1 MEKLLNTVQNDFIL
15 LIICFIFGS
24 AILFFV
30 ARANTPVSET
40 ITSLELVKVFLSN
53 ALGKKGE
60 AILDIWIEGL
70 RKIEDGEFSSEDAV
84 DQFVRFIK
92 LGAIQKGVELS
103 EQDTDKIE
111 LLVLTTLENFNSK
124 KPKQINIAVNKFN
137 AMNHR

>member
-15 LIICFIFGS
+15 LIICFVFGS
-24 AILFFV
+24 AFLFFY
-30 ARANTPVSET
+30 AKTRAPISDT
-40 ITSLELVKVFLSN
+40 ISSLELVKIFLAN

-70 RKIEDGEFSSEDAV
+70 KKIEDGEFSNEDAV

-92 LGAIQKGVELS
+92 LGAVQKGIELT
-103 EQDTDKIE
+103 EEDTEKIE
-111 LLVLTTLENFNSK
+111 LLVLSTFEKFVSK

>member
-1 MEKLLNTVQNDFIL
+1 MEKLLTAVQNDFIL
-15 LIICFIFGS
+15 LIICFVFGS
-24 AILFFV
+24 AFLFFY
-30 ARANTPVSET
+30 AKTRAPISDT
-40 ITSLELVKVFLSN
+40 ISSLGLVKIFLAN

-70 RKIEDGEFSSEDAV
+70 KKIEDGEFSNEDAV

-92 LGAIQKGVELS
+92 LGAVQKGIELT
-103 EQDTDKIE
+103 EEDTEKIE
-111 LLVLTTLENFNSK
+111 LLVLSTFEKFVSK

>member
-1 MEKLLNTVQNDFIL
+1 MEKLLNAVQNDFIL
-15 LIICFIFGS
+15 LIICFVFGS
-24 AILFFV
+24 AFLFFY
-30 ARANTPVSET
+30 AKTRAPISDT
-40 ITSLELVKVFLSN
+40 ISSLELVKIFLAN

-70 RKIEDGEFSSEDAV
+70 KKIEDGEFSNEDAV

-92 LGAIQKGVELS
+92 LGAVQKGIELT
-103 EQDTDKIE
+103 EEDTEKIE
-111 LLVLTTLENFNSK
+111 LLVLSTFEKFVSK

>member
-1 MEKLLNTVQNDFIL
+1 MEKLLTAVQNDFIL
-15 LIICFIFGS
+15 LIICFVFGS
-24 AILFFV
+24 AFLFFY
-30 ARANTPVSET
+30 AKTRAPISDT
-40 ITSLELVKVFLSN
+40 ISSLELVKIFLAN

-70 RKIEDGEFSSEDAV
+70 KKIEDGEFSNEDAV

-92 LGAIQKGVELS
+92 LGAAQKGIELT
-103 EQDTDKIE
+103 EEDTEKIE
-111 LLVLTTLENFNSK
+111 LLVLSTFEKFVSK

>member
-1 MEKLLNTVQNDFIL
+1 MEKLLTAVQNDFIL
-15 LIICFIFGS
+15 LIICFVFGS
-24 AILFFV
+24 AFLFFY
-30 ARANTPVSET
+30 AKTRAPISDT
-40 ITSLELVKVFLSN
+40 ISSLELVKIFLAN

-70 RKIEDGEFSSEDAV
+70 KKIEDGEFSNEDAV

-92 LGAIQKGVELS
+92 LGAAQKGIELT
-103 EQDTDKIE
+103 EEDTEKIE
-111 LLVLTTLENFNSK
+111 LLVLTTFEKFVSK

>member
-1 MEKLLNTVQNDFIL
+1 MEKLLNAVQNDFIL
-15 LIICFIFGS
+15 LIICFVFGS
-24 AILFFV
+24 AFLFFY
-30 ARANTPVSET
+30 AKTRAPISDT
-40 ITSLELVKVFLSN
+40 ISSLELVKIFLAN

-70 RKIEDGEFSSEDAV
+70 KKIEDGEFSNEDAV

-92 LGAIQKGVELS
+92 LGAVQKGIELT
-103 EQDTDKIE
+103 EEDAEKIE
-111 LLVLTTLENFNSK
+111 LLVLSTFEKFVSK